1 MLVTKNSKL
10 FKVPVDEF
18 NFVGGERFFKSISAV
33 QNLNTDKVYVII
45 DGQNPDYYLAACSKN
60 TNSLIKRDKVVPG
73 GAISVIL
80 PENYETYGIYIKNYD
95 EEVRYSTAKVTLT
108 SKPIVDD
115 NYKVGEV
122 SEGEKIYLIKTVTY
136 NDKTFALIKT
146 ESGDMGYLPFGYA
159 ERSCEYF
166 DFNKIETVTVKTD
179 GNGAAR
185 KRTAL
190 MLFIISFT
198 VVAAALILEFK
209 LLFRSR
215 Q

>member
-1 MLVTKNSKL
+1 M
-10 FKVPVDEF
+10 
-18 NFVGGERFFKSISAV
+18 
-33 QNLNTDKVYVII
+33 
-45 DGQNPDYYLAACSKN
+45 
-60 TNSLIKRDKVVPG
+60 
-73 GAISVIL
+73 
-80 PENYETYGIYIKNYD
+80 
-95 EEVRYSTAKVTLT
+95 
-108 SKPIVDD
+108 
-115 NYKVGEV
+115 VGEV

-159 ERSCEYF
+159 ERSGEYF